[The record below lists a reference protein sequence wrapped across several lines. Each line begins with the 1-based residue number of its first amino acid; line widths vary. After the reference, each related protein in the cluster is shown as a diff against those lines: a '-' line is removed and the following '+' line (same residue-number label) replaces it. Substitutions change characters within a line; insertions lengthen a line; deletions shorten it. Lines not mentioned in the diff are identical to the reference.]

1 MVAHLRILAVATGS
15 LILLAAAHAAF
26 AQPAQGIHGDETR
39 MTPPPSLQTAQVR
52 AAAGESFRGAG
63 F

>member
-26 AQPAQGIHGDETR
+26 AQPAGIHGDETR
-39 MTPPPSLQTAQVR
+39 MTAPPSLLTAQVR